1 MHNKISHD
9 LAHFE
14 PKIMPLHALIAFFSM
29 LNGIGCLPVNFTKRA
44 IFQIVDIYCSVASTL
59 LYILWVRMFQDNYYT

>member
-14 PKIMPLHALIAFFSM
+14 PKIMPLHALIAFFSI
-29 LNGIGCLPVNFTKRA
+29 LNGIGCLPVDYTKTGHLS
-44 IFQIVDIYCSVASTL
+44 DS
-59 LYILWVRMFQDNYYT
+59 